1 MKRLTILA
9 VAVTTLAITPVG
21 SAHANTTTIQV
32 KGGDF
37 YFKLSTKTIAKP
49 GKVTF
54 VFKNVGHVIHDF
66 KIAGKTTR
74 LIPPGTTTRLVVTFK
89 KKGHYLY
96 SCTVLGHAAAGM
108 RGVFTVR

>member
-9 VAVTTLAITPVG
+9 VAVTTLAITPIG

-54 VFKNVGHVIHDF
+54 VFKSVGHVIHDF

-74 LIPPGTTTRLVVTFK
+74 LIPPGTTTRLVVTLQEERPLPLLL
-89 KKGHYLY
+89 HRART
-96 SCTVLGHAAAGM
+96 C
-108 RGVFTVR
+108 R

>member
-9 VAVTTLAITPVG
+9 LAVTTLAITPLG
-21 SAHANTTTIQV
+21 SAHANMTTILV
-32 KGGDF
+32 KGGEF

-54 VFKNVGHVIHDF
+54 LFKNVGHVVHDF
-66 KIAGKTTR
+66 KIAGKTTP
-74 LIPPGTTTRLVVTFK
+74 LIQPGTTTRLVVTFK
-89 KKGHYLY
+89 KKGRYPY

-108 RGVFTVR
+108 SGVFTVR

>member
-54 VFKNVGHVIHDF
+54 VFKNVGHVLHDF
-66 KIAGKTTR
+66 KISGKKTFVLDGHVEHVTARVHREEVLRAR
-74 LIPPGTTTRLVVTFK
+74 LDPEGAHR
-89 KKGHYLY
+89 
-96 SCTVLGHAAAGM
+96 
-108 RGVFTVR
+108 